1 MSGHNTFKDETID
14 EEQFIN
20 NIEEVSPDDEITSW
34 NDLDINANLLRG
46 IYSYGFEH
54 PSPIQKK
61 ATRPIIQKRDV
72 IAQAQSGTGK
82 TATFA
87 IGLLQSLDLKNDN
100 TQVLVLS
107 PTRELASQTCNVIK
121 ELGQY
126 LTNMRIQVQY
136 GGVNNSHQETSA
148 FKSKNDPHVICGC
161 TGRIHDMLK
170 RNKIYTNDIKMV
182 VIDEADEM
190 LSFGFKEQV
199 HNIFQYINENVQVIL
214 VSATLPPNVYP
225 IINSIMRN
233 PVKIT
238 VRSEMLTLEGI
249 SQYYVAVSSDREKYN
264 TLKDLFSS
272 ISVSQCIVYCNS
284 IKRVIDLYNAMKE
297 DDFPVTC
304 IHSSMDKQDRD
315 NAFNNFKSGAFRV
328 LISSNVTARGI
339 DIQQVGVVINFDF
352 PQSTSTYLH
361 RIGRSGRWG
370 RKGVGINFISQG
382 DVQRLRD
389 TENYYACQ
397 IVEMPNDKNILQF

>member
-264 TLKDLFSS
+264 TLKDLFSN

-315 NAFNNFKSGAFRV
+315 SAFNNFKSGAFRV

>member
-126 LTNMRIQVQY
+126 LTNLRIQVQY

-264 TLKDLFSS
+264 TLKDLFSN

-382 DVQRLRD
+382 DVQKLRD

>member
-1 MSGHNTFKDETID
+1 MTGHNTFKDETID

-126 LTNMRIQVQY
+126 LTNLRIQVQY
-136 GGVNNSHQETSA
+136 GGINNNHQETSS

-264 TLKDLFSS
+264 TLKDLFSN

-315 NAFNNFKSGAFRV
+315 SAFNNFKSGAFRV

>member
-1 MSGHNTFKDETID
+1 MTGHNTFKDETID

-34 NDLDINANLLRG
+34 NDLDINPNLLRG
-46 IYSYGFEH
+46 IYSYGFEQ

-61 ATRPIIQKRDV
+61 ATRPIIQQRDV

-126 LTNMRIQVQY
+126 LTNLRIQVQY

-264 TLKDLFSS
+264 TLKDLFSN

-382 DVQRLRD
+382 DVQKLRD

>member
-1 MSGHNTFKDETID
+1 MTGHNTFKDETID

-34 NDLDINANLLRG
+34 NDLDINPNLLRG
-46 IYSYGFEH
+46 IYSYGFEQ

-61 ATRPIIQKRDV
+61 ATRPIIQQRDV

-126 LTNMRIQVQY
+126 LTNLRIQVQY

-264 TLKDLFSS
+264 TLKDLFSN

>member
-1 MSGHNTFKDETID
+1 MTGHNTFKDETID

-126 LTNMRIQVQY
+126 LTNLRIQVQY

-264 TLKDLFSS
+264 TLKDLFSN

-315 NAFNNFKSGAFRV
+315 SAFNNFKSGAFRV

>member
-1 MSGHNTFKDETID
+1 MTGHNTFKDETID
-14 EEQFIN
+14 EEQLIY
-20 NIEEVSPDDEITSW
+20 NIEELSPDDEITSW
-34 NDLDINANLLRG
+34 NDLDINPNLLRG

-126 LTNMRIQVQY
+126 LTNLRIQVQY
-136 GGVNNSHQETSA
+136 GGINNSHQESSS
-148 FKSKNDPHVICGC
+148 FKSRDDPHVICGC

-264 TLKDLFSS
+264 TLKDLFSN

-339 DIQQVGVVINFDF
+339 DIQQVGEVINFDF

-382 DVQRLRD
+382 DVQKLRD